1 VPKGTPRPTIDRLNA
16 ALVKALAAAE
26 LKDEFARQGSEPAVS
41 TVEELQRLLHEDYHR
56 LGQVAKSI
64 GMVAQ

>member
-1 VPKGTPRPTIDRLNA
+1 MGTPRPTIDRLNA
-16 ALVKALAAAE
+16 ALVKALAAPE
-26 LKDEFARQGSEPAVS
+26 LKEQFAQQGSEPAVS
-41 TVEELQRLLHEDYHR
+41 TVEELQVLLREDYDR